1 MERRGLNEYVAQLL
15 ADFERSEIMK
25 PGDLVKYAGNVWL
38 VIQIER
44 SVHARDPVDW
54 VELLRGEERPWVSLR
69 QVEVINEAR

>member
-1 MERRGLNEYVAQLL
+1 VQ
-15 ADFERSEIMK
+15 